1 MHDGMC
7 LSADRDKILMQAAAW
22 VGLEDSSV
30 SEISQIKKDMGC
42 MIPVMWI
49 FRTDK
54 VLETH
59 RRTEVTSG
67 LGKRKYG

>member
-42 MIPVMWI
+42 MIPVM
-49 FRTDK
+49 
-54 VLETH
+54 
-59 RRTEVTSG
+59 
-67 LGKRKYG
+67 